1 MPPRTTRSRFVR
13 FVVDRAVAVG
23 VVGIVTGVVVGAGDC
38 PFWPDHDA
46 PAPDGPGLF
55 IAQNADFAALAS
67 WPSLIEEGAVDG
79 GHVAT
84 PRTIRVS
91 ALPDADATEFAVGTI
106 IVKEGVVD
114 GGDEIHAMVKRG
126 GGFNARGARDWEFF
140 ELQRDAEGTPLIAW
154 RGEEPPAGQGY
165 GCISGSCTDTT
176 TTSCN
181 ACHASADDNDA
192 ILSPTLV
199 LGALDPRW
207 FR

>member
-1 MPPRTTRSRFVR
+1 MTIRPPRSASSGVGAG
-13 FVVDRAVAVG
+13 VVGLIVG
-23 VVGIVTGVVVGAGDC
+23 VVVAGSGC

-46 PAPDGPGLF
+46 PDDGPGLF
-55 IAQNADFAALAS
+55 IAQNADFAALSS
-67 WPSLIEEGAVDG
+67 WPSIVEPDLVEG

-114 GGDEIHAMVKRG
+114 DDEELHAMVKRG
-126 GGFNARGARDWEFF
+126 GGFNAAGARDWEFF
-140 ELQRDAEGTPLIAW
+140 ELQRATDGTPLIAW
-154 RGEEPPAGQGY
+154 RGEEPPAGSGY
-165 GCISGSCTDTT
+165 GCISGSCATTT

-181 ACHASADDNDA
+181 ACHAAADDNDS

-199 LGALDPRW
+199 LGALDERW
-207 FR
+207 FP